1 MGIRI
6 VLADKQVMFRDAVR
20 ALIEKLGGCEI
31 VGEASDGGEALAC
44 IDTHDPDLVVL
55 EISLPVL
62 AGPEVV
68 RRAKA
73 AGSSAQFLFLTDRNG
88 KRDVEEAF
96 QSGANGYVC
105 KVDSVTD
112 LLAAIEAVRSGR
124 TYLSSNATRH
134 LVELALGHQPPEM
147 SRCELTRREQEIL
160 QLIAEGLSSKE
171 IADALHVSVRTIDSH
186 RTNLMDKLEIR
197 KVSKLVRYAI
207 REGLLDP

>member
-1 MGIRI
+1 
-6 VLADKQVMFRDAVR
+6 MFRDSVR
-20 ALIEKLGGCEI
+20 ALFEKLGGCEI
-31 VGEASDGGEALAC
+31 VGEASDGSEALAC
-44 IDTHDPDLVVL
+44 IEAHDPDIVVL
-55 EISLPVL
+55 EIGLPIL

-73 AGSSAQFLFLTDRNG
+73 AGSSAQFLFLTSRNG

-112 LLAAIEAVRSGR
+112 LLAAVEAVQRGR
-124 TYLSSNATRH
+124 TYLSSNVTRH
-134 LVELALGHQPPEM
+134 LVELALGQQPVEM
-147 SRCELTRREQEIL
+147 GRNQLTRRELEIL

-171 IADALHVSVRTIDSH
+171 IADALHLSVRTVDSH

-207 REGLLDP
+207 REGLLEP

>member
-1 MGIRI
+1 MVQI
-6 VLADKQVMFRDAVR
+6 VLADKQVMFRDSVR

-31 VGEASDGGEALAC
+31 AGEASDGGEALAC
-44 IDTHDPDLVVL
+44 IEAHHPDLVVL
-55 EISLPVL
+55 EIALPVL

-73 AGSSAQFLFLTDRNG
+73 AGSSAQFLFLTSRNA

-96 QSGANGYVC
+96 QSGANGFVC

-112 LLAAIEAVRSGR
+112 LLAAIDAVRSGR

-134 LVELALGHQPPEM
+134 LVDLALGHHPAEV

-207 REGLLDP
+207 REGILEP

>member
-1 MGIRI
+1 MGARI
-6 VLADKQVMFRDAVR
+6 VLADRQVMFRDSVR

-31 VGEASDGGEALAC
+31 VGEISDGSEALSC
-44 IDTHDPDLVVL
+44 IEAHHPDLVVL

-73 AGSSAQFLFLTDRNG
+73 AGSSAQFLFLTDRSG
-88 KRDVEEAF
+88 KKDVEEAF

-112 LLAAIEAVRSGR
+112 LLVAIEAVRSGR
-124 TYLSSNATRH
+124 TYLSSNATQH
-134 LVELALGHQPPEM
+134 LVELALGRYPAEM
-147 SRCELTRREQEIL
+147 SRGELTRRALEIL

-171 IADALHVSVRTIDSH
+171 IAAALHVSVRTIDSH
-186 RTNLMDKLEIR
+186 RANLMYKLEIR
-197 KVSKLVRYAI
+197 KVSELVRYAI
-207 REGLLDP
+207 REGIIDP

>member
-68 RRAKA
+68 RRAKV
-73 AGSSAQFLFLTDRNG
+73 AGSSAQFVFLTDRNG

-134 LVELALGHQPPEM
+134 LVELALGHHPPEM
-147 SRCELTRREQEIL
+147 GRCELTRREQEIL

-171 IADALHVSVRTIDSH
+171 IAEALHVSVRTIDSH